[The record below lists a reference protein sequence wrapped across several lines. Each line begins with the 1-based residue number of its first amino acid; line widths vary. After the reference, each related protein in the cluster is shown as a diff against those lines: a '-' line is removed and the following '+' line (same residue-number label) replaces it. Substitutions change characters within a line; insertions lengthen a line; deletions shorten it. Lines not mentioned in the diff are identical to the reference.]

1 MFIDKI
7 VEKQWM
13 SADNKT
19 LYSTKY
25 VASGINDVTSVRSS
39 SHPHLELQGVFSSP
53 LSGVNVQMINAKTGQ
68 TFWYIVAESKIA

>member
-13 SADNKT
+13 SACGKKIH
-19 LYSTKY
+19 STRY

-39 SHPHLELQGVFSSP
+39 SHPHLELQGVFSST
-53 LSGVNVQMINAKTGQ
+53 LSGVNVQMINTKTGQ
-68 TFWYIVAESKIA
+68 TFWYIVA